1 MTPIAPRTPRA
12 EIASAEIGGQVTREP
27 TDRVALPGDDPIMPR
42 MDRVAALR
50 RIAALSFLT
59 VILGLGPL
67 NARAADPQPYT
78 VELRPTGDADLD
90 AAVKDSSTLLSLKD
104 KTPVG
109 GFALIQRAK
118 DDAARFQEA
127 AQAFGYYD
135 STVTVTLDER
145 PIDDP
150 TLVDAIDHAPAA
162 PPMPVT
168 VALALGQKYHL
179 GQITIEGGLPPDVAP
194 SLGIAAGE
202 DALAAA
208 VAGAQNKLLTAIRE
222 AGYPFAAVTLPAAV
236 LHRERREL
244 DVSFY
249 VASGPKAA
257 LGPIRF
263 TGLHDVSEAFLRR
276 RLLIQPGDPFRPS
289 EIDKARQDLLALGV
303 FASVRVLPAQQ
314 LDAAGTLPLDVD
326 VTARKA
332 HAVDFGAAWSTDLGA
347 NANVA
352 WHHRNLFGEAE
363 QLNLTAAAQLGGDA
377 TTKPGY
383 QVGAQFIKPDF
394 ERRDQSLQI
403 DLNAVDQSLIPYD
416 QRALTERI
424 GITRKLSPHWSI
436 QVGLL
441 AEQEVIQQE
450 GVTRLYNF
458 VGLPLTVKFDST
470 TSLLDPVNGFRAALS
485 VTPTQSLGG
494 GGFYTITQLTGSTYF
509 DLTGQGRSVVALRAL
524 LGQVSGVGVFG
535 LPPDQ
540 RLYAGGSGTVRGYR
554 YQSVGP
560 DFPDGKPTGGTAVS
574 AGTVEF
580 RQRFLEHWGAA
591 AFVDMGQASPDGKPF
606 SANWRAGAGA
616 GLRYYTPI
624 GPIRVD
630 FAVPLISVR
639 GGDSFEV
646 YIGIGQAF

>member
-1 MTPIAPRTPRA
+1 MAWM
-12 EIASAEIGGQVTREP
+12 E
-27 TDRVALPGDDPIMPR
+27 
-42 MDRVAALR
+42 RVAAFR

-59 VILGLGPL
+59 AIAGLGLSS
-67 NARAADPQPYT
+67 ARAADPQPYSIE
-78 VELRPTGDADLD
+78 VKPTGDAALD
-90 AAVKDSSTLLSLKD
+90 AAVKDSSTLISLKD

-118 DDAARFQEA
+118 DDAARFAEA
-127 AQAFGYYD
+127 ARAFGYYD
-135 STVTVTLDER
+135 SSVAVTIDAR

-150 TLVDAIDHAPAA
+150 TLVDAIDRAPAA
-162 PPMPVT
+162 PPLPITVT
-168 VALALGQKYHL
+168 LATGQRFQLGR
-179 GQITIEGGLPPDVAP
+179 ITIEGALPPGITL
-194 SLGIAAGE
+194 SLGIATRQ
-202 DALAAA
+202 DAMAAA
-208 VAGAQNKLLTAIRE
+208 VVGAQNRLLTALRE
-222 AGYPFAAVTLPAAV
+222 AGYPYATVTLPPAV

-244 DVSFY
+244 DVSFQ
-249 VASGPKAA
+249 VSSGPKAA
-257 LGPIRF
+257 LGPINF

-276 RLLIQPGDPFRPS
+276 RLLIRPGDPFRPS
-289 EIDKARQDLLALGV
+289 EIDKARQDLLAVGV
-303 FASVRVLPAQQ
+303 FSSVRVLPAQK
-314 LDAAGTLPLDVD
+314 LDADGTLPLVVD
-326 VTARKA
+326 VEERKA

-363 QLNLTAAAQLGGDA
+363 QLNLTAAVQLGGDA

-416 QRALTERI
+416 QRALIERI

-436 QVGLL
+436 QAGLL

-450 GVTRLYNF
+450 GVTRPYNF
-458 VGLPLTVKFDST
+458 IGLPLSVKFDST
-470 TSLLDPVNGFRAALS
+470 TSLLDPVDGLRAAVS

-494 GGFYTITQLTGSTYF
+494 GGDYTITQLTGSTYF
-509 DLTGQGRSVVALRAL
+509 DLSGQGRSVIALRAL
-524 LGQVSGVGVFG
+524 VGQVSGAGVFG

-574 AGTVEF
+574 AGTLEF

-591 AFVDMGQASPDGKPF
+591 AFVDVGQASADRRPF

-630 FAVPLISVR
+630 IAVPLIPVR